1 MKMSYKTTICLY
13 QRSQLQPCLGFEIV
27 TENYKITLT
36 IVKNSVHPRTMSK
49 VKFNF
54 MGAAGL

>member
-1 MKMSYKTTICLY
+1 MKMSYKTTIYLY
-13 QRSQLQPCLGFEIV
+13 QRSQLQPCLGLEIV
-27 TENYKITLT
+27 TENYKLTLT
-36 IVKNSVHPRTMSK
+36 IVKNSVHARTRSK